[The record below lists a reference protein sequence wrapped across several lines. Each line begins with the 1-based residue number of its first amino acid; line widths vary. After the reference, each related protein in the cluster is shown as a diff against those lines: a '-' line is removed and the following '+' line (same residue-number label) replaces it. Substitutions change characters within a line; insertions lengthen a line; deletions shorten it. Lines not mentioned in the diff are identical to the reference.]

1 MTARLRPATAA
12 DVTRLTELV
21 NAAYAGFVERI
32 GRPPRPMTDDY
43 AEIVRDKQV
52 TVAERDGQIVAL
64 LVLEITDEGFLI
76 NNVAVDPSQQGIGL
90 GKTLLQLAEDEARGA
105 GFDSIYLYTHE
116 TAVENLELY
125 ARIGYVE
132 FDRRPAGDAEIV
144 YMRKRLG

>member
-12 DVTRLTELV
+12 DVPRLTELV

-76 NNVAVDPSQQGIGL
+76 NNVAVDPSQQGTGL

-132 FDRRPAGDAEIV
+132 FDRRPAGVGKIV
-144 YMRKRLG
+144 YMRKPLR

>member
-12 DVTRLTELV
+12 DVPRRTELV

-32 GRPPRPMTDDY
+32 GGPPRQMTDDY

-76 NNVAVDPSQQGIGL
+76 NNVAVDPSQQGTGL

-144 YMRKRLG
+144 YMRKPLG